1 MSEPV
6 IVIADVEPSF
16 IGKLEQHFLKEIGD
30 KVRLEIITSDEY
42 FHEYFST
49 PRRIDVL
56 VVSEELYDNELNK
69 HDLKYPIRVLADS
82 IEQEDENKDII
93 RILKYTTISQ
103 IYNSILRG
111 TEITSDEDPAEPEII
126 MVYSPIGGSGK
137 TTISLGLS
145 AALSETKKVLYI
157 NAENMDT
164 FSVFLN
170 NKETLATSAAV
181 EFREDEENVYKNI
194 SHHIRHERFDYLP
207 PFTVAAS
214 SLNINFDMLVKLA
227 EGARAS
233 GDYDFVVID
242 VDSAY
247 NDEKANLMSLADKVI
262 LVLLQD
268 RVSAS
273 KMETLLNNACC
284 KDSNKFIYVQ
294 NRNEPERKSY
304 IEKKYMIS
312 QRINEEKDLA
322 EYSAAELG
330 KMSSFQTLA
339 INLIS

>member
-6 IVIADVEPSF
+6 IVIANTEKSF
-16 IGKLEQHFLKEIGD
+16 VGRLEHHFIKEIGD
-30 KVRLEIITSDEY
+30 KVRLEIISSAEY
-42 FHEYFST
+42 FAEYFST

-56 VVSEELYDNELNK
+56 VVSEDLYDNELNK
-69 HDLKYPIRVLADS
+69 HDIKYPIRVLVDDIENDEDS
-82 IEQEDENKDII
+82 SDII
-93 RILKYTTISQ
+93 KILNYTTISQ

-145 AALSETKKVLYI
+145 AALSETKKVLYL
-157 NAENMDT
+157 NTENLNT
-164 FSVFLN
+164 FSVLLN
-170 NKETLATSAAV
+170 NKEPLATSAAI
-181 EFREDEENVYKNI
+181 EFREDSESIYKNVY
-194 SHHIRHERFDYLP
+194 HHIRHEGFDYLP
-207 PFTVAAS
+207 PFGVAAS
-214 SLNINFDMLVKLA
+214 SVGISIDMLVKLA

-233 GDYDFVVID
+233 GDYDFVVVD

-247 NDEKANLMSLADKVI
+247 TDEKAELMSLADKVI

-268 RVSAS
+268 RLSAS

-284 KDSNKFIYVQ
+284 NDGNKFIYVQ

-312 QRINEEKDLA
+312 QRIDEEKNLA